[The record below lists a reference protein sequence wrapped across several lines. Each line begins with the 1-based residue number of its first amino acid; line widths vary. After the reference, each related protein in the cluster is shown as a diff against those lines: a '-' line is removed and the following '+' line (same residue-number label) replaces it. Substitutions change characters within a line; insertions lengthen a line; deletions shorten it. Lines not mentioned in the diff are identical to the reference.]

1 MLLENIKEDIKEYIK
16 NTIAKDENLE
26 LENDTLLISSRIIDS
41 ISTLK
46 MVDYLEK
53 KFKIEFQPH
62 EVDTDNL
69 DSIDLIAQFVAS
81 KIK

>member
-16 NTIAKDENLE
+16 NNIAKEENLK
-26 LENDTLLISSRIIDS
+26 LENDTPLISSRIIDS

-53 KFKIEFQPH
+53 KFKIEFQPY

-69 DSIDLIAQFVAS
+69 DSINLIAQFVSS

>member
-1 MLLENIKEDIKEYIK
+1 MLLENIKDDIKAYIK
-16 NTIAKDENLE
+16 NTIAKDENLK

-53 KFKIEFQPH
+53 KFNIEFQPH

-69 DSIDLIAQFVAS
+69 DSIDLIAQFIAS

>member
-1 MLLENIKEDIKEYIK
+1 MLLENIKDDIKEYIK
-16 NTIAKDENLE
+16 NTIAKDENLK

-62 EVDTDNL
+62 EVDSDNL